1 MSYYKRIKNLIKSDL
16 DEDFDTP
23 SMTPEKIKKIKQA
36 RRDGA
41 ISPDD
46 ARRLLADLKPTSST
60 TTEKPS
66 TKWMPFKRSM
76 PKMGKDK

>member
-23 SMTPEKIKKIKQA
+23 SMTPEKIKKA
-36 RRDGA
+36 RKEGA

-66 TKWMPFKRSM
+66 TKWMSFKRSM
-76 PKMGKDK
+76 PKLGKDK

>member
-1 MSYYKRIKNLIKSDL
+1 
-16 DEDFDTP
+16 
-23 SMTPEKIKKIKQA
+23 MTPEKIKKA
-36 RRDGA
+36 RKEGA

-66 TKWMPFKRSM
+66 TKWMSFKRSM